1 MFKLVILIPA
11 ILGFLVIVTG
21 IIIFVV
27 NKTQKQKC
35 VDGQVVDK
43 KCTVT
48 TNTTCTKPTPSPTP
62 QSDFTPY
69 CYDYNDIGSSP
80 YLRPPYKMKLYY
92 TDLFNTKTT
101 PQTGGIDIT
110 SQDESTVQICNNTSE
125 NPLHVFLQCGS
136 TTQNWNKV
144 DDGPG
149 AVSPSPVDWSKGTPF
164 DPLGADIFQEVIIPK
179 NSQLILQIP
188 DGFLTK
194 QGTYASRIFAIHMK
208 NSSNDFLTL
217 NDRNPQAKLSL
228 QQPIL
233 VEGGKDV
240 VADMS
245 AVDGIN
251 FKVRYE
257 LTSDNNQVMVMNI
270 LQNPCDGISTGGMD
284 IGCANPVKTQCATG
298 ATTCDC
304 KEDQIC
310 RFNDCSQTLFNIPD
324 NLKQYIGTW
333 DTGNKYPPPPVKTFI
348 NKSSN
353 LQLGSDLRKFC
364 YSIQS
369 DYKNKQN
376 I

>member
-1 MFKLVILIPA
+1 MFKLVILIPV

-21 IIIFVV
+21 IIIFIV
-27 NKTQKQKC
+27 NKTQKQKR
-35 VDGQVVDK
+35 VDGKTWSSTDPPPP
-43 KCTVT
+43 
-48 TNTTCTKPTPSPTP
+48 KPGPA

-92 TDLFNTKTT
+92 TDLLNTETT
-101 PQTGGIDIT
+101 PQTGGIDIN
-110 SQDESTVQICNNTSE
+110 SQPGSTVQICNNTSE

-149 AVSPSPVDWSKGTPF
+149 AVSPSPVDWLQGKPF

-179 NSQLILQIP
+179 NNYIILQIP
-188 DGFLTK
+188 VGPLTK

-217 NDRNPQAKLSL
+217 NDPNPKAKLSL

-257 LTSDNNQVMVMNI
+257 LTSDNKVMVMNI

-284 IGCANPVKTQCATG
+284 IGCANPVKTHCVQG

-304 KEDQIC
+304 KGDQVC
-310 RFNDCSQTLFNIPD
+310 RFNNCSKKLFNIPD
-324 NLKQYIGTW
+324 NLQKYIGTY
-333 DTGNKYPPPPVKTFI
+333 DTGNQYPPPPVKTFI

-369 DYKNKQN
+369 DYKQN